1 MGLPLNFDPI
11 EEAGRQWEAHWG
23 SDAVSSM
30 AAVTSIM
37 RAHRLLIGRL
47 NDMLA
52 PWDLTFARYEAL
64 MLLYYSRAGA
74 LPLGKMSDRLQV
86 HRASVTNVVD
96 RLVDKGLVERVQHAH
111 DRRAILAK
119 ITPRGRD
126 TAEEA
131 TRLLNAQSFATEP
144 LSAQDCDRLFE
155 ALRALREH
163 AGDFVLDHQRA
174 R

>member
-1 MGLPLNFDPI
+1 
-11 EEAGRQWEAHWG
+11 
-23 SDAVSSM
+23 
-30 AAVTSIM
+30 
-37 RAHRLLIGRL
+37 
-47 NDMLA
+47 MLA

-111 DRRAILAK
+111 DRRAILAR
-119 ITPRGRD
+119 ITPSGRD

-144 LSAQDCDRLFE
+144 LSAQDCERLFE